1 MNQTEVKPTTR
12 EQRGVGI
19 FATNEFV
26 EVLEAAATWQRE
38 RAAFKREWLHELAE
52 EMTRAFEGPNVA
64 A

>member
-1 MNQTEVKPTTR
+1 M
-12 EQRGVGI
+12 VGI
-19 FATNEFV
+19 FATNEFA
-26 EVLEAAATWQRE
+26 EILEAAATWQRE